1 MKRTKLQME
10 YPLSSKSLSIVWDM
24 IGTASGLQ
32 KWMAD
37 KVEVRGNEYTF
48 SWGEPWGEMDVRH
61 SVLVEQETM
70 EYVRFRWEVFEPE
83 QCWEIRIEK
92 SDLTGALSLL
102 ITDYAEEGEEEYI
115 RGCWDDNMKRLHRVS
130 GF

>member
-1 MKRTKLQME
+1 MNRTKLLME
-10 YPLSSKSLSIVWDM
+10 YPISSKSLSTVWDM

-37 KVEVRGNEYTF
+37 KVENHGNEYIF

-61 SVLVEQETM
+61 SVLVEQQAM
-70 EYVRFRWEVFEPE
+70 SYIRFRWEVFESD
-83 QCWEIRIEK
+83 QFWEIRIEK
-92 SDLTGALSLL
+92 SDLTGALSLQ
-102 ITDYAEEGEEEYI
+102 ITDFADEGEEDYI
-115 RGCWDDNMKRLHRVS
+115 RGCWNDNMKRLHRVS

>member
-1 MKRTKLQME
+1 
-10 YPLSSKSLSIVWDM
+10 
-24 IGTASGLQ
+24 
-32 KWMAD
+32 
-37 KVEVRGNEYTF
+37 
-48 SWGEPWGEMDVRH
+48 MDVRH

-83 QCWEIRIEK
+83 QFWEIRIEK